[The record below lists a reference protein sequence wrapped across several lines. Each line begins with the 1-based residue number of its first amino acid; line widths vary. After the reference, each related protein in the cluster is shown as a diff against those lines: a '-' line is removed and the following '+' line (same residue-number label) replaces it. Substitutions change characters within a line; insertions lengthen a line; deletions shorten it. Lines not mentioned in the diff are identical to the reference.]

1 LIQGTGEVRA
11 GVWARSVCIND
22 SLETGSMLWMIHFC
36 ENNGI
41 AVLIMNPNYNRDPET
56 DEKIP

>member
-56 DEKIP
+56 N